1 MVYEKKCV
9 QCDKILDFGGKDNGR
24 LPENAMEFNG
34 DLYCKECVK
43 EFVEFGTGELDD
55 RLASIEEDMRKVRE
69 TLGLEKS
76 M

>member
-9 QCDKILDFGGKDNGR
+9 QCDKVLDFGGRDKGN

-34 DLYCKECVK
+34 DLYCKQCVK

-69 TLGLEKS
+69 TLGLEKH
-76 M
+76 